1 VGKSDDTLFK
11 GRRALLMEAV
21 LILAMLFLIVLLISI
36 TAWLILRRKN

>member
-1 VGKSDDTLFK
+1 
-11 GRRALLMEAV
+11 MEAV